1 MKIEMHVHTRFSKDS
16 LLPLHI
22 LLLMCKIK
30 KIKCIAI
37 TDHNEIKG
45 AIKAKKIF
53 EKHKINVIVGE
64 EILTEQGEII
74 GLFLNNKIEKN
85 LTAKETIQEIKKQ
98 NGIVYIPHP
107 FDQKRNKTVLQ
118 YEQLIVNKSD
128 VQLIECYNGRNID
141 EEYGIKQNEI
151 AEKIGKIKVIGSD
164 AHTWFEVGRNTMEIK
179 RFNTQEEFL
188 TNLKNAEFK
197 TKKCIKLAHI
207 VTKIDKTIKMIFR
220 GDFNG
225 INRIIIRKFKG
236 REQKTS

>member
-22 LLLMCKIK
+22 LLFMCKIK

-45 AIKAKKIF
+45 AIKAKEIF
-53 EKHKINVIVGE
+53 AKHKVNVIVGE
-64 EILTEQGEII
+64 EILTKQGEII
-74 GLFLNNKIEKN
+74 GLFLNRKIEKN

-98 NGIVYIPHP
+98 NGVVYVPHP
-107 FDQKRNKTVLQ
+107 FDKKRNKTVLQ
-118 YEQLIVNKSD
+118 YEQIIANKD
-128 VQLIECYNGRNID
+128 DIQLIECYNGRNI
-141 EEYGIKQNEI
+141 EKEYGIKQGEI
-151 AEKIGKIKVIGSD
+151 AKKIGKIKVVGSD
-164 AHTWFEVGRNTMEIK
+164 AHTWFEVGRNTMEISD
-179 RFNTQEEFL
+179 FDTQEEFL
-188 TNLKNAEFK
+188 NNIKSAKFN

-207 VTKIDKTIKMIFR
+207 FTKIDKVIKMIFK
-220 GDFNG
+220 GDLNG